1 MVKKLYTLAE
11 REEIMSASIFRR
23 KPAMAMFLVL
33 FLGMVWLGCSTTVKE
48 RQQGQPVT
56 GAAGEAKAEWEEM
69 GKYYL
74 DDVRVPS
81 ELNYKPDRSFV
92 YETPRFKA
100 GVLVFTKWR
109 LDISSLIEYFKFT
122 MEKDNWKLV
131 NSFRGKESF
140 LNFSKPDKTCT
151 VKMVETWYGTTVV
164 EIRVGPLGEKKM

>member
-1 MVKKLYTLAE
+1 
-11 REEIMSASIFRR
+11 MSASIFWR
-23 KPAMAMFLVL
+23 KPVMAMFLVL
-33 FLGMVWLGCSTTVKE
+33 FLGTVWLGCSTTVKE
-48 RQQGQPVT
+48 RQEGQPVT

>member
-1 MVKKLYTLAE
+1 
-11 REEIMSASIFRR
+11 MSPNIFRR
-23 KPAMAMFLVL
+23 KSVIALLLVI
-33 FLGMVWLGCSTTVKE
+33 FLGWSWTGCSTTVKE

-56 GAAGEAKAEWEEM
+56 GATGETKAEGEGM

-81 ELNYKPDRSFV
+81 ELNYKPNKSFI

-100 GVLVFTKWR
+100 GILHFSKWR
-109 LDISSLIEYFKFT
+109 LDVPSLIDFFT
-122 MEKDNWKLV
+122 YNMEKDNWKLV

-151 VKMVETWYGTTVV
+151 IRIIEKWTGTTMV

>member
-1 MVKKLYTLAE
+1 
-11 REEIMSASIFRR
+11 MSANIFW
-23 KPAMAMFLVL
+23 KKSVMAVSLVVL
-33 FLGMVWLGCSTTVKE
+33 LAAVWMGCSTTVKE

-56 GAAGEAKAEWEEM
+56 GARGEVKTDWEET

-81 ELNYKPDRSFV
+81 ELNFKPKQSFI

-109 LDISSLIEYFKFT
+109 LDVTSLIEYFT
-122 MEKDNWKLV
+122 YTLEKDNWKLV

-140 LNFSKPDKTCT
+140 VNFSKPDKTCMI
-151 VKMVETWYGTTVV
+151 KMIEKWYGTTVV